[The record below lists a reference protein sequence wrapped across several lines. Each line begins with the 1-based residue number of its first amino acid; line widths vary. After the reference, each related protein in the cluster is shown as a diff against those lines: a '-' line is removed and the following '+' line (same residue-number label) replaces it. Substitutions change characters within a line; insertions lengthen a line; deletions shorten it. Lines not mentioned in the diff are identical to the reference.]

1 LIKKTKF
8 MKAVNGE
15 IDVDNVF
22 ENLNNCFQLAKDLKI
37 TDLIDPSSKQLG
49 EVAEL
54 VYRLQ
59 NCPELEIIDDKGF
72 EA

>member
-1 LIKKTKF
+1 